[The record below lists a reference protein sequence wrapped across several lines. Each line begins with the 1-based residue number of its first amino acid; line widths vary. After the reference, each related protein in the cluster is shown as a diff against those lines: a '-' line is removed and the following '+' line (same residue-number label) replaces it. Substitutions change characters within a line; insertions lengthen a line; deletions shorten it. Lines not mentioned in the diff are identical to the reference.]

1 MSFGEIAE
9 TLLDIAFTLFGFHID
24 IGNLGKTAK
33 ELCDWN
39 QINASSLGTLA
50 ETLNGIIIP
59 FGLSI
64 LGVFVMIDLIK
75 KALDI
80 ERTSFQQ
87 VAMTLV
93 RFIIYK
99 TMITYCYDFLKVI
112 MKIGQDIFTSVIDAI
127 AYSETTTISI
137 GQTMGELIDNA
148 EGGITIPIINWSI
161 MPLILFIVFLIIY
174 LPLIGTFVMAIAQ
187 IFSRVVK
194 IVITFAFAPIPLAI
208 AILEDG
214 GGNTGK
220 RLTMSTISTVLEGV
234 IILVCTH
241 IYSLGVTNLMEQTSG
256 DAATFGLGIGCM
268 IGVLVLNGI
277 LTIAITAV
285 AQISEKWLGA

>member
-1 MSFGEIAE
+1 MSLGEIAE

-161 MPLILFIVFLIIY
+161 MPLILFMVFLIIY
-174 LPLIGTFVMAIAQ
+174 
-187 IFSRVVK
+187 
-194 IVITFAFAPIPLAI
+194 
-208 AILEDG
+208 
-214 GGNTGK
+214 
-220 RLTMSTISTVLEGV
+220 
-234 IILVCTH
+234 
-241 IYSLGVTNLMEQTSG
+241 
-256 DAATFGLGIGCM
+256 
-268 IGVLVLNGI
+268 
-277 LTIAITAV
+277 
-285 AQISEKWLGA
+285 